1 MKMKRLAL
9 AAVVLGA
16 MTTAT
21 LAQPVVL
28 SDAQMEVV
36 TAAGYV
42 SDSYRGRGYGGY
54 GGDSYLRKGYGGYG
68 DDGYRRKGHGGDK
81 QTNYANVNQYAY
93 NYAPA
98 VAVAVG
104 PYSYANAYSHA
115 VAANVS
121 TIYQS
126 NY

>member
-36 TAAGYV
+36 TAAGYI
-42 SDSYRGRGYGGY
+42 SDSYRGSGYGGY
-54 GGDSYLRKGYGGYG
+54 GGDS
-68 DDGYRRKGHGGDK
+68 YRRKGHGGDK

-104 PYSYANAYSHA
+104 PYAYANAYSHA